1 MKKFFSAILLMT
13 MMVFSVGTFVS
24 CNDLVNEI
32 EGVKGQTGELQT
44 AIAELEGE
52 IASLETA
59 LQNAKAEA
67 AAAAKTAADAA
78 AKAQETGDKALKAA
92 QDAAAAAA
100 AAQASADAIEET
112 LAAAKTALQAAID
125 GKADKADVEAA
136 VKDIK
141 ALQAALEGKA
151 DKTDVDALK
160 AELDLLKKTLEGYKD
175 LLAQLEIL
183 TPTLDERINYNL
195 EAVTNAQGTADANA
209 EEIAALKDQINDLN
223 ANLIGFT
230 TVINDL
236 VNRIQSVVYVP
247 EYTDGIIRANKY
259 YSGDF
264 DSDYYVKATFEVTPK
279 ELAAEITD
287 ANVYFNTVD
296 TKAAAAEVVVAKVLS
311 TSAATGRV
319 EVLGYVKDNDANKV
333 AYAELDKY
341 SVENTAVWKEVEK
354 TDSQGN
360 KYWTLEYVGFTEKE
374 KSEVAF
380 ALNIVNDNASVT
392 LPDSTE
398 VDADVHVSSA
408 YVPVI
413 GVKNSLNSVART
425 YNTEKNEWVN
435 RITYDSNGDLYP
447 TEEISVKYTDLETKS
462 PLAKYDL
469 RFDILDTPM
478 TVAEA
483 AAFLG
488 TTIKVEMPDELVEYN
503 VYHKNNAV
511 TLDQENKKN
520 PFSVKLNDFLSTV
533 ALVTPS
539 DPANAS
545 LKDYR
550 TSNVTIELPLIDI
563 KNYNWTRKVKVNGY
577 YAHNAY
583 PVAAKVTIDY
593 ATSNADIDFG
603 TFDAGSWSY
612 KYWNGNEHRYTN
624 WAINKEIRLNVPMDL
639 AKLKVYGYVAYD
651 NNGYFSVPVH
661 ADSDAD
667 GVADKT
673 GYAYFEVLSSNT
685 VELYGLDIP
694 ITDKPLT
701 YSTDEEFYY
710 VDSDNIKYT
719 AKFSATVGARPA
731 DKPIT
736 LPAMEIPA
744 LTKKEMTKK
753 VAVLEAIVNADA
765 AYYTDLTADNGL
777 YTKTHTMTYT
787 PVGVPYFRNITFTN
801 LGTDD
806 APQYVENTEVVVPAF
821 GGLSKDFELEQVVTF
836 YGVEYTLVA
845 DVKVVEPTYSIA
857 YEASLIK
864 NGVAEVVGKVGF
876 PNWINS
882 NNDFVS
888 EKFTLNEID
897 LYDYIY
903 VNDDVATAIINGEA
917 AIVYQMQQTEVDANG
932 DPCVPAGITPAKS
945 VTTTETENILTWGNT
960 DINEVKLVIA
970 LVSTLLD
977 EDDAPVKV
985 YTALPVT
992 LWIDDYVDMTLK
1004 STPTSAKFVTGENA
1018 LNQLN
1023 VVNSIEI
1030 KGTHA
1035 DFYTGTRNK
1044 WGYLYN
1050 PAAANVD
1057 ELFVPSKYKSNPAQM
1072 TTDNSYTVDLS
1083 KPEKLGFAVY
1093 GQEVEVETDPKKCEA
1108 KLASGANFT
1117 GKWTVDEDGY
1127 VTLIDHDSP
1136 LVEDVIITVP
1146 VTLTHWYGDKQV
1158 VNAQVKFL
1166 AK

>member
-32 EGVKGQTGELQT
+32 EDVKGQAGELQT

-223 ANLIGFT
+223 ANLTGFT

-236 VNRIQSVVYVP
+236 VNRIQSIVYVP
-247 EYTDGIIRANKY
+247 ETSEGMMEAYRYVQDE
-259 YSGDF
+259 F
-264 DSDYYVKATFEVTPK
+264 ESDYYVRATFEVTPK
-279 ELAAEITD
+279 DLVAEIND
-287 ANVYFNTVD
+287 ANVYFKTVD
-296 TKAAAAEVVVAKVLS
+296 VKAAPAEIINAKVIDKNA
-311 TSAATGRV
+311 TTGRI
-319 EVLGYVKDNDANKV
+319 EVLAAIKDNDANK
-333 AYAELDKY
+333 ATYAELEKW
-341 SVENTAVWKEVEK
+341 SVNYTSIY
-354 TDSQGN
+354 DRQGN
-360 KYWTLEYVGFTEKE
+360 YIGYGQAGRKA
-374 KSEVAF
+374 EVSF
-380 ALNIVNDNASVT
+380 ALNVVNDKEAVM
-392 LPDSTE
+392 LPDSTLVE
-398 VDADVHVSSA
+398 ADVHVSSS
-408 YVPVI
+408 YVPAYGSSYWLP
-413 GVKNSLNSVART
+413 GVASN
-425 YNTEKNEWVN
+425 YNVEKGEWVYSA
-435 RITYDSNGDLYP
+435 YDEPVL
-447 TEEISVKYTDLETKS
+447 VKYTDLTAKT

-469 RFDILDTPM
+469 RFDILGTPM
-478 TVAEA
+478 TAAEA

-488 TTIKVEMPDELVEYN
+488 TEIKVERPKDVVNYT
-503 VYHKNNAV
+503 VRYKNAV
-511 TLDQENKKN
+511 QNITDAKQL
-520 PFSVKLNDFLSTV
+520 PFAVTPANYATTV
-533 ALVTPS
+533 ALVTPA
-539 DPANAS
+539 DPKDVS
-545 LKDYR
+545 LKDYIN
-550 TSNVTIELPLIDI
+550 SEVTVELTGGYDSV
-563 KNYNWTRKVKVNGY
+563 NDDYYVKVNGEG
-577 YAHNAY
+577 A
-583 PVAAKVTIDY
+583 PSVGTIVATVKIDY
-593 ATSNADIDFG
+593 ASAADIDFG
-603 TFDAGSWSY
+603 SFDAGKWSY
-612 KYWNGNEHRYTN
+612 EYYVSNQHRYYN
-624 WAINKEIRLNVPMDL
+624 DDLSKEYTIKAPSKLENYTYNGTSLEDGNMMWVDL
-639 AKLKVYGYVAYD
+639 KAEYT
-651 NNGYFSVPVH
+651 
-661 ADSDAD
+661 DAT
-667 GVADKT
+667 GKHEVW
-673 GYAYFEVLSSNT
+673 GYAWFTVLSSNAVRLDQIYLPI
-685 VELYGLDIP
+685 VEQQ
-694 ITDKPLT
+694 LT
-701 YSTDEEFYY
+701 YNAVNFDLI
-710 VDSDNIKYT
+710 DKDNVKYT
-719 AKFSATVGARPA
+719 AGFTATVGARPA
-731 DKPIT
+731 DKTIT

-744 LTKKEMTKK
+744 LTKTEMTKK

-777 YTKTHTMTYT
+777 YTKNLDIDYT
-787 PVGVPYFRNITFTN
+787 AVGSPYFRNLTFAN
-801 LGTDD
+801 LGTAD

-876 PNWINS
+876 PNWTNT
-882 NNDFVS
+882 NPKKFDS
-888 EKFTLNEID
+888 EKFTLNIID

-903 VNDDVATAIINGEA
+903 VNADAAAAINAGEA
-917 AIVYQMQQTEVDANG
+917 AIVYEMQKTETGADG
-932 DPCVPAGITPAKS
+932 KPCVPAGITPAS
-945 VTTTETENILTWGNT
+945 PVTTTITGATENILTWGNPE
-960 DINEVKLVIA
+960 INEVEVVIA

-977 EDDAPVKV
+977 DDNVPVKV
-985 YTALPVT
+985 YTTLPVK
-992 LWIDDYVDMTLK
+992 LWIDDYVKMTLK
-1004 STPTSAKFVTGENA
+1004 STPTSAKFVTGQGA
-1018 LNQLN
+1018 VNQLN

-1030 KGTHA
+1030 YGTHA
-1035 DFYTGTRNK
+1035 DLYTGTLNK

-1050 PAAANVD
+1050 PAATKVS
-1057 ELFVPSKYKSNPAQM
+1057 ELFMPCSYKANPSQM
-1072 TTDNSYTVDLS
+1072 ETETGFVAKPTDP
-1083 KPEKLGFAVY
+1083 KKLGFAVY
-1093 GQEVEVETDPKKCEA
+1093 GQDVTVEADETKCEA
-1108 KLASGANFT
+1108 KLASGANYT
-1117 GKWTVDEDGY
+1117 GKWSVEADGT
-1127 VTLIDHDSP
+1127 VTLFDHDSP